1 MPIPQEVSSKLKKVK
16 LVIKTLVIMSIYI
29 FVFFRTFLWN
39 SVGIV
44 QVRANYASTTLHL
57 VDNTGNRISS
67 STILT
72 SNANYFM
79 SNDISFDEVQN
90 KYQCID
96 ESFNPIYNPEYSL
109 LTYIQS
115 PDFLALLLTGW
126 LTLIVICVI
135 KAVSIWRG
143 GISNRPAINQTR
155 YWVSYVFYELTL
167 ASLLFAHFYIYQFFY
182 FAGATPC
189 LSIANFQGLE
199 PFFDS
204 SLYLFL
210 SNTQAYFKQ
219 VFSSLGILSIILV
232 LSSCFY
238 AWGPKIDQKYIS
250 SIPSILFR
258 FIPFLLLLLICRI
271 GVFMLFSPTAI
282 NDTTKMLPKI
292 VQGSFQG
299 FIGIIP

>member
-16 LVIKTLVIMSIYI
+16 LVIKTLIIIPIYI

-44 QVRANYASTTLHL
+44 QVRAKYASTTLHL

-79 SNDISFDEVQN
+79 NNDISFDEVQN

-143 GISNRPAINQTR
+143 GISNRPATNQTR

-189 LSIANFQGLE
+189 LSIANFEGL
-199 PFFDS
+199 
-204 SLYLFL
+204 
-210 SNTQAYFKQ
+210 
-219 VFSSLGILSIILV
+219 
-232 LSSCFY
+232 
-238 AWGPKIDQKYIS
+238 
-250 SIPSILFR
+250 
-258 FIPFLLLLLICRI
+258 
-271 GVFMLFSPTAI
+271 
-282 NDTTKMLPKI
+282 
-292 VQGSFQG
+292 
-299 FIGIIP
+299 